1 VAHRGADG
9 SYRDRRGARHYYGG
23 AGEALMPVKTHLR
36 SAAASDPGKRRKNN
50 EDRYYVDDERGIYA
64 VIDGV
69 GGHAAG
75 ETAAGVAVD
84 VIRERLERQT
94 GTPEERIREAITLAN
109 NEIFRLSR
117 TRPEWTGMA
126 CVLTVALI
134 EDDIAT
140 VGHVGDTRL
149 YLLRA
154 GEIQKVTHDHS
165 PVGEREDHGEI
176 SEAEA
181 MRHAR
186 RNEIF
191 RDVGSSER
199 NPEDAGFIEME
210 TFPMPFDGALLLCS
224 DGLTDLVSSAEV
236 RAGMERY
243 APDFDAAARALIE
256 AANQAG
262 GKDNITIVIVA
273 GPAYGEAHFPV
284 RDKTTTRRKSTSLSW
299 VFLLGGLA
307 LGAVGGFFAPGL
319 WNGFAIAGPRTFI
332 VGPAGIAAALNQARP
347 GDTVFIPQGRYRE
360 RVELR
365 QGVTLRAEVP
375 GTVTILS
382 PDGGPAVV
390 ANKIDAGG
398 IEGVWIQGGL
408 EAPLSTGIDIGDSS
422 PLISNVKVTDAKI
435 GIQVK
440 GASTPAIT
448 SSQITNN
455 LGAGILVLAQASP
468 RIEGNLIAANGNGK
482 PGPAGPGV
490 EVLDKARPL
499 LKNNFIGDNG
509 AEPIWIHG
517 RVYQPADFEENFF
530 GALPA
535 KKAILL
541 IDAELAK
548 AEK

>member
-1 VAHRGADG
+1 MP
-9 SYRDRRGARHYYGG
+9 GG
-23 AGEALMPVKTHLR
+23 PSEVKTNLR
-36 SAAASDPGKRRKNN
+36 FAAASDPGKRRKNN
-50 EDRYYVDDERGIYA
+50 EDRYYVDPDRGIYA

-109 NEIFRLSR
+109 NEILRLSR

-140 VGHVGDTRL
+140 IGHVGDTRL

-154 GEIQKVTHDHS
+154 GEIRKITHDHS

-210 TFPMPFDGALLLCS
+210 TFPMPDDGLLLLCS
-224 DGLTDLVSSAEV
+224 DGLTDLVGSAEV
-236 RAGMERY
+236 RAGVERY
-243 APDFDAAARALIE
+243 APDFDTAIRALID
-256 AANQAG
+256 AANEAG

-273 GPAYGEAHFPV
+273 GPAYGESTVRTREKAVKAHKPGS
-284 RDKTTTRRKSTSLSW
+284 RAW
-299 VFLLGGLA
+299 VWLLCGLV
-307 LGAVGGFFAPGL
+307 LGATGGYFARPV
-319 WNGFAIAGPRTFI
+319 WSRFDSAAPRTLT
-332 VGPAGIAAALNQARP
+332 VGPAGIMAALNEAHS
-347 GDTVFIPQGRYRE
+347 GDNVVIPPGRYRE
-360 RVELR
+360 RIELR
-365 QGVTLRAEVP
+365 QGVTLRAQTS
-375 GTVTILS
+375 GTVTIAS

-390 ANKIDAGG
+390 ANKIDTGG
-398 IEGVWIQGGL
+398 IEGVWIQG
-408 EAPLSTGIDIGDSS
+408 ETRASIGIDISDSS
-422 PLISNVKVTDAKI
+422 PLISNVNVTDANI
-435 GIQVK
+435 GIEVR
-440 GASTPAIT
+440 GASAPAIT
-448 SSQITNN
+448 YSRITNN
-455 LGAGILVLAQASP
+455 PGTGILVLAEASP
-468 RIEGNLIAANGNGK
+468 RIESNLIAANGNGK
-482 PGPAGPGV
+482 PGAARPGV
-490 EVLDKARPL
+490 EVLDKAHPL
-499 LKNNFIGDNG
+499 LRNNGIVDNG

-517 RVYQPADFEENFF
+517 RAYQPADFEENFF
-530 GALPA
+530 GGLPA
-535 KKAILL
+535 KKAIRL
-541 IDAELAK
+541 IADTEETGGGK
-548 AEK
+548 

>member
-1 VAHRGADG
+1 MPSGG
-9 SYRDRRGARHYYGG
+9 SSG
-23 AGEALMPVKTHLR
+23 VKTNLR
-36 SAAASDPGKRRKNN
+36 FAAASDPGKRRKNN
-50 EDRYYVDDERGIYA
+50 EDRYYVDPDRGIYA

-109 NEIFRLSR
+109 NEILRLSR

-140 VGHVGDTRL
+140 IGHVGDTRL
-149 YLLRA
+149 YFLRA
-154 GEIQKVTHDHS
+154 GEIRKITHDHS

-191 RDVGSSER
+191 RDVGSSDR

-210 TFPMPFDGALLLCS
+210 TFPMPDDGLLLLCS
-224 DGLTDLVSSAEV
+224 DGLTDLVGSAEV
-236 RAGMERY
+236 RAGVERY
-243 APDFDAAARALIE
+243 APDFDTAIRALID
-256 AANQAG
+256 AANEAG

-273 GPAYGEAHFPV
+273 GPAYGASAV
-284 RDKTTTRRKSTSLSW
+284 RTSEKTIRTRKPGSHSW
-299 VFLLGGLA
+299 VWLLCGLV
-307 LGAVGGFFAPGL
+307 LGATGGYFAQPV
-319 WNGFAIAGPRTFI
+319 WTRFASAAPRTFT
-332 VGPAGIAAALNQARP
+332 VGPEGIAAALNQAHS
-347 GDTVFIPQGRYRE
+347 GDTVVIPQGRYRE

-365 QGVTLRAEVP
+365 QGVTLRAQIP
-375 GTVTILS
+375 GTVTITS

-398 IEGVWIQGGL
+398 VEDVWIQG
-408 EAPLSTGIDIGDSS
+408 AASIGIDISDSS
-422 PLISNVKVTDAKI
+422 PFISNVNVTDANI
-435 GIQVK
+435 GIEVR
-440 GASTPAIT
+440 GASAPAIT
-448 SSQITNN
+448 SSRITNN
-455 LGAGILVLAQASP
+455 LGAGILVLAEASP

-482 PGPAGPGV
+482 PGAARPGV
-490 EVLDKARPL
+490 EVLDKAHPL
-499 LKNNFIGDNG
+499 LKNNAIVDNI

-517 RVYQPADFEENFF
+517 RAYQPADFEENFF
-530 GALPA
+530 GGLPA
-535 KKAILL
+535 KKAIRL
-541 IDAELAK
+541 IADTE
-548 AEK
+548 EPGVGR

>member
-1 VAHRGADG
+1 
-9 SYRDRRGARHYYGG
+9 
-23 AGEALMPVKTHLR
+23 MPVKTNLR
-36 SAAASDPGKRRKNN
+36 YAAASDPGKRRKNN
-50 EDRYYVDDERGIYA
+50 EDRYYVDHDRGIYA

-109 NEIFRLSR
+109 NEIFRVSR

-134 EDDIAT
+134 EEDIAT
-140 VGHVGDTRL
+140 IGHVGDTRL
-149 YLLRA
+149 YLLHA
-154 GEIQKVTHDHS
+154 GDIQKITHDHS

-181 MRHAR
+181 MRHSR

-210 TFPMPFDGALLLCS
+210 TFPMPSDGALLLCS
-224 DGLTDLVSSAEV
+224 DGLTDLVSSAEI
-236 RAGMERY
+236 RAGVERY
-243 APDFDAAARALIE
+243 APDFDAALRALVE
-256 AANQAG
+256 AANEAG
-262 GKDNITIVIVA
+262 GKDNITIVVVA
-273 GPAYGEAHFPV
+273 GPAYGETHSPV
-284 RDKTTTRRKSTSLSW
+284 RDKTTTVRTSVSLSW
-299 VFLLGGLA
+299 VFLLGGLV
-307 LGAVGGFFAPGL
+307 LGAIGGFLAPRF
-319 WNGFAIAGPRTFI
+319 WNGFASAAPRTFV
-332 VGPAGIAAALNQARP
+332 VGSAGITAALNRTQS
-347 GDTVFIPQGRYRE
+347 GDTVVIPQGRYRE
-360 RVELR
+360 RIELR
-365 QGVTLRAEVP
+365 QGVTVRALVP
-375 GTVTILS
+375 GTVTITS

-390 ANKIDAGG
+390 ASKIDAGG
-398 IEGVWIQGGL
+398 IEGVWIQGGQ
-408 EAPLSTGIDIGDSS
+408 EAPLSTGIDISDSS
-422 PLISNVKVTDAKI
+422 PFISNVKVTDANI
-435 GIQVK
+435 GIEVR
-440 GASTPAIT
+440 GVSAPAIA

-482 PGPAGPGV
+482 PGAARPGV
-490 EVLDKARPL
+490 EVLDKGHPL
-499 LKNNFIGDNG
+499 LRNNGIIDNG

-517 RVYQPADFEENFF
+517 RDYKSADFEENFF
-530 GALPA
+530 GALPV
-535 KKAILL
+535 KKAIRL
-541 IDAELAK
+541 IDAEIAR

>member
-1 VAHRGADG
+1 MAVR
-9 SYRDRRGARHYYGG
+9 
-23 AGEALMPVKTHLR
+23 TNLR
-36 SAAASDPGKRRKNN
+36 FAAASDPGKRRKNN
-50 EDRYYVDDERGIYA
+50 EDRYYVDPDRGIYA

-75 ETAAGVAVD
+75 ETAAGIAVD

-109 NEIFRLSR
+109 NEIFRVSR

-140 VGHVGDTRL
+140 IGHVGDTRL

-154 GEIQKVTHDHS
+154 GDIRKITHDHS

-191 RDVGSSER
+191 RDVGSAER

-210 TFPMPFDGALLLCS
+210 TFPMPDDGLLLLCS
-224 DGLTDLVSSAEV
+224 DGLTDLVGSAEV
-236 RAGMERY
+236 RAGVERY
-243 APDFDAAARALIE
+243 APDFDTAARALID
-256 AANQAG
+256 AANEAG

-273 GPAYGEAHFPV
+273 GPAYGDPHFFI
-284 RDKTTTRRKSTSLSW
+284 RERTTTVRESVSLTW
-299 VFLLGGLA
+299 VFVFCALLA
-307 LGAVGGFFAPGL
+307 GAIGGFFAPHL
-319 WNGFAIAGPRTFI
+319 WNRFANQGPRTI
-332 VGPAGIAAALNQARP
+332 TVGPTGITAALNQAHS
-347 GDTVFIPQGRYRE
+347 GDTVVIPQGGYRE
-360 RVELR
+360 RIELR
-365 QGVTLRAEVP
+365 QGVTLRAQVP
-375 GTVTILS
+375 GTVTLTS

-398 IEGVWIQGGL
+398 IEGVWIQGDL
-408 EAPLSTGIDIGDSS
+408 EAKLSIGIEINDSS
-422 PLISNVKVTDAKI
+422 PFVSNVKVTGAGT
-435 GIQVK
+435 GIEVR
-440 GASTPAIT
+440 GASAPAIT

-455 LGAGILVLAQASP
+455 LGAGILVSPAASP
-468 RIEGNLIAANGNGK
+468 RIESNLIAANGNGT
-482 PGPAGPGV
+482 PGEGRPGV
-490 EVLDKARPL
+490 EVRDKAHPL
-499 LKNNFIGDNG
+499 LKDNGIVDNG

-517 RVYQPADFEENFF
+517 RAYQPADFEENFF
-530 GALPA
+530 GGLPA
-535 KKAILL
+535 KKAIRL
-541 IDAELAK
+541 IADTEDAGVGR
-548 AEK
+548 